1 MIEARIMTR
10 VKLALLLASAL
21 ALGACATAAQR
32 EVARMNKATTAAV
45 TNIDACWQRVE
56 SSAPY
61 RALKGKLPPPDGSA
75 PPVALLFDQT
85 KPTPEEAAL
94 LLALRRDYVTPCRKL
109 ALEDTGKI
117 VPSFAAV
124 MAKAYAD
131 ADADFDRLARREVSW
146 GDYALGVQRR
156 REALGAAFGAAATD
170 VNRDLVRSHV
180 QEIQR
185 RQGTAPAVQP

>member
-1 MIEARIMTR
+1 MTR
-10 VKLALLLASAL
+10 LKLAVLLATAMT
-21 ALGACATAAQR
+21 LGACATGAQR
-32 EVARMNKATTAAV
+32 EVARMNKATTVAV
-45 TNIDACWQRVE
+45 TDIDACWQRVE

-61 RALKGKLPPPDGSA
+61 QALKAKLPPADGSA
-75 PPVALLFDQT
+75 PPTALFFNQT
-85 KPTPEEAAL
+85 KPTAEEAAL
-94 LLALRRDYVTPCRKL
+94 LLVLRRDYVTPCRKL

-124 MAKAYAD
+124 MATAYAA

-156 REALGAAFGAAATD
+156 REALGAAFGAAAAD

-185 RQGTAPAVQP
+185 RQGTAPDVQP